1 MIKLFTFSLLT
12 ILWFT
17 AARAAAPISD
27 IQRGDSVDFQKEI
40 LPILKNNCLACHNQT
55 KAKAELNLETPQ
67 TILKGGESGPAVV
80 PGKPGD
86 SLLLKVASHQEDP
99 HMPPKDNKVNAS
111 DLKPDEL
118 GLLKLWIEQGAKGEV
133 RMAETIPWRPLAAG
147 LNPIYAAALTRD
159 GQFGA
164 CSRGNQ
170 IFIYHVPSGQE
181 VTRLSDTNV
190 SATYGDA
197 RAAVPHLDLVE
208 SLAFSPDGDLL
219 ASGSYREVKLW
230 RRSRAEPRIM
240 LETNTSALGVSSD
253 GRWTALGFTNGT
265 ISIGDAPALEA
276 HEGAVTAL
284 SFAPDNQ
291 TFASVGRDGFLR
303 LWNAADSAS
312 MAETNL
318 GCELVSV
325 SWGGTNRLASA
336 GSDKVIRIWD
346 FTGTGLVQLKEIK
359 QEVAVTAVALRPDG
373 KRLAFAGTDNV
384 IRLWNAEDYKEI
396 AALKGDRYT
405 QESVASLE
413 RELSFGGSEV
423 SYFKSALEKAEK
435 QKKSET
441 ERLAKVTE
449 TFNTAEKSFMEKQK
463 ALADAGTTK
472 TNSEKTLADLNGELK
487 KITDQFNEAEKLSKQ
502 ATAEAKV
509 TVEKATQA
517 KLAADQ
523 AAQTKIEVEKVA
535 SDAAAVVAKTQASDA
550 KILAEAEA
558 VATKAKS
565 FAEAVAAD
573 AVAKSKLALETRAAA
588 DKAIEDVAAK
598 AYAAGQIKPG
608 YDKITAE
615 SPEKIKEATAKVTES
630 SNAVVKAE
638 KEFQK
643 AEIAKSNS
651 EHEVMLVKTAVKQAE
666 EGFARSDAALKAAED
681 FRKRQET
688 ELETAKRLAKESEKP
703 IRALAF
709 SADNLLLASAGD
721 DRAVHAWSANNG
733 MPYEVYRGQTDALH
747 SVGFA
752 KSTLISAGEG
762 RVYSWQRSPNW
773 TLERTI
779 GTGDANSPLVN
790 RVMALDF
797 SPDGKQLATGG
808 GEPTRGG
815 EIKLWDVSDGKLLQ
829 AFTNVHSDAVF
840 ALDFSPDG
848 KYLAS
853 GAADKF
859 VRVIDLAAAKVVK
872 AFEGHTHHV
881 LGVSWKRDGRTLA
894 SAGADNVVK
903 VWDFTTGERKKNI
916 EGFGKEVT
924 AISFIGPTDQAVI
937 ASGDTQVKLVKE
949 NGESVRSFSGA
960 KDFMHAAA
968 ATPDG
973 KWIIAGGQDSVLRIW
988 RGEESEPV
996 QALAAPGQ

>member
-1 MIKLFTFSLLT
+1 MIRLFTLLT
-12 ILWFT
+12 VFGFVV
-17 AARAAAPISD
+17 ARAATPISEF
-27 IQRGDSVDFQKEI
+27 QRADSVDFQKEI

-67 TILKGGESGPAVV
+67 TILRGGESGPAVV
-80 PGKPGD
+80 AGKPGE

-133 RMAETIPWRPLAAG
+133 KMADTIPWRPLAAG

-170 IFIYHVPSGQE
+170 IFIYHIPSGHE
-181 VTRLSDTNV
+181 VARLTDTNV
-190 SATYGDA
+190 SATFSDP
-197 RAAVPHLDLVE
+197 RASAAHLDLVE
-208 SLAFSPDGDLL
+208 SLAFSPEGDLL

-230 RRSRAEPRIM
+230 RRSRPEAKVA
-240 LETNTSALGVSSD
+240 LETNISVAAFSSD

-265 ISIGDAPALEA
+265 ITIGDAPALEA
-276 HEGAVTAL
+276 HEGPVTAV
-284 SFAPDNQ
+284 SFALNNQ

-303 LWNAADSAS
+303 LWNVADSTPLL
-312 MAETNL
+312 ETNL
-318 GCELVSV
+318 GCELVAV
-325 SWGGTNRLASA
+325 AWGGTNRLVSA
-336 GSDKVIRIWD
+336 GADNVIRIWD
-346 FTGTGLVQLKEIK
+346 FKDGGLVQLKDIK
-359 QEVAVTAVALRPDG
+359 QEGAVTAVALRADG
-373 KRLAFAGTDNV
+373 KRLAFAGTDNA
-384 IRLWNAEDYKEI
+384 IRLWNTEDNKGV
-396 AALKGDRYT
+396 AVLKGDRYA

-413 RELSFGGSEV
+413 RELSFGSSEV
-423 SYFKSALEKAEK
+423 SYCKSALEKAEK
-435 QKKSET
+435 QKKTET

-449 TFNTAEKSFMEKQK
+449 TFKTAEKTFVEKQT

-472 TNSEKTLADLNGELK
+472 TNAEKALADLNAELK
-487 KITDQFNEAEKLSKQ
+487 KITDQFTEAEKLSKQ
-502 ATAEAKV
+502 STAEAKV
-509 TVEKATQA
+509 AVEKATQA

-523 AAQTKIEVEKVA
+523 ALQTKIEVEKVA
-535 SDAAAVVAKTQASDA
+535 GDAAAVVAKTQAGDA

-573 AVAKSKLALETRAAA
+573 AAGKSKLALESRAAA
-588 DKAIEDVAAK
+588 DKAIEEVAAK
-598 AYAAGQIKPG
+598 AYAAGQIKPN
-608 YDKITAE
+608 YDKVAAE
-615 SPEKIKEATAKVTES
+615 SPEKIKQATAKVTES

-651 EHEVMLVKTAVKQAE
+651 EHEVMLVKTAVKQTE
-666 EGFARSDAALKAAED
+666 DGFTRADAAFKAAEE
-681 FRKRQET
+681 FRRRHET
-688 ELETAKRLAKESEKP
+688 ELESAKRAAKESEKP

-721 DRAVHAWSANNG
+721 DGAVHTWNADNG
-733 MPYEVYRGQTDALH
+733 MPYEVLKGQTGVLH
-747 SVGFA
+747 SVAFVKDA
-752 KSTLISAGEG
+752 LMSASED
-762 RVYSWQRSPNW
+762 RVYSWQRSPKW

-779 GTGDANSPLVN
+779 GTADANSPLVN

-815 EIKLWDVSDGKLLQ
+815 EIKIWDANHGKLLQ

-859 VRVIDLAAAKVVK
+859 VRVIDFAAAKVVK

-924 AISFIGPTDQAVI
+924 AISFIGATDQAVI
-937 ASGDTQVKLVKE
+937 ASGDMQVKLVKE

-996 QALAAPGQ
+996 QALAPPGQ